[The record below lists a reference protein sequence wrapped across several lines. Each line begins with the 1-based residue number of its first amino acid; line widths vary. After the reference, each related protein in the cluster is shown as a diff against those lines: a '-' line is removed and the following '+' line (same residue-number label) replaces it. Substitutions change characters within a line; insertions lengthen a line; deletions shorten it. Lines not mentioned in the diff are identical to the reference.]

1 MKKNWLLIFVFLI
14 LSSVL
19 NGQISADFRSIV
31 SAKSN
36 LTLLFDP
43 IIRDTVSCS
52 YLWDFGDGTSAS
64 GPSVEHTYSKQGEY
78 LVSLTVTDGISVEFL
93 SREIKLQ
100 GLFDVTNVFTP
111 NNDGFNDLF
120 VIHTD
125 GLTRYTLT
133 IYSRSGTMVHHST
146 SVTPVWDGKTPSG
159 EYVHPG
165 VYYYVIRSGDTSGEI
180 EKSGFVH
187 LIREY
192 P

>member
-1 MKKNWLLIFVFLI
+1 MKKNWLLIPVFLI

-19 NGQISADFRSIV
+19 NGQISADFRSNV
-31 SAKSN
+31 SVKSN
-36 LTLLFDP
+36 LTLLFEP

-52 YLWDFGDGTSAS
+52 YMWDFGDGTSAS

-100 GLFDVTNVFTP
+100 VLFDVTNVFTP

-120 VIHTD
+120 VIHSD
-125 GLTRYTLT
+125 SLINYTLT
-133 IYSRSGTMVHHST
+133 IYSRSGAMVHRST

-165 VYYYVIRSGDTSGEI
+165 VYYYVIRAGGTSGEI
-180 EKSGFVH
+180 KKSGFVH

>member
-1 MKKNWLLIFVFLI
+1 MKKNWLLISVFLI

-36 LTLLFDP
+36 LTLLFEP

-52 YLWDFGDGTSAS
+52 YMWDFGDGTSAS
-64 GPSVEHTYSKQGEY
+64 GPGVEHAYSKGGEY
-78 LVSLTVTDGISVEFL
+78 VVTLTVTDGINTTSLF
-93 SREIKLQ
+93 REIKLQ
-100 GLFDVTNVFTP
+100 TIFDVTNVFTP

-133 IYSRSGTMVHHST
+133 VYSRSGTMVHRST

-165 VYYYVIRSGDTSGEI
+165 VYYYVIRAGDTSGEI

>member
-100 GLFDVTNVFTP
+100 ALFDVTNVFTP

>member
-36 LTLLFDP
+36 LALLFEP

-100 GLFDVTNVFTP
+100 ALFDVTNVFTP

>member
-1 MKKNWLLIFVFLI
+1 MKKNWLLIAVSLI

-31 SAKSN
+31 STKSN
-36 LTLLFDP
+36 LTLLFEP

-100 GLFDVTNVFTP
+100 AINDVTNVFTP
-111 NNDGFNDLF
+111 NNDGINDLF
-120 VIHTD
+120 VIPTD
-125 GLTRYTLT
+125 GSRYTLT
-133 IYSRSGTMVHHST
+133 IYSRSGTMVHRST
-146 SVTPVWDGKTPSG
+146 SETPVWDGKTPSG

-165 VYYYVIRSGDTSGEI
+165 VYYYVIRAGDTSGEI